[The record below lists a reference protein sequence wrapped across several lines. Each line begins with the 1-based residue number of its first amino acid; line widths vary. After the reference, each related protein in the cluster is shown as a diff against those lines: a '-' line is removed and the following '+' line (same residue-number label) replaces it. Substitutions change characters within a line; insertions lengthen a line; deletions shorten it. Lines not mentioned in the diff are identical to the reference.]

1 MNIKNLFVMRHAQA
15 LNIQNND
22 WDRELSEKGILQALH
37 SAEFLKTH
45 YKIDKILCS
54 LALRTQQTLSIM
66 QESLNVSSVDN
77 KLEFYTASE
86 KDWLVDIMQ
95 QEDGI
100 NNLLIIGH
108 NPSLSHLIK
117 LLSENSHSQNEF
129 SGILAPAEI
138 AIIQF
143 ESKSWKDLMITK
155 KTLTKIFQPN

>member
-1 MNIKNLFVMRHAQA
+1 MKNLFVMRHAQA

-22 WDRELSEKGILQALH
+22 WDREISEKGIAQALH
-37 SAEFLKTH
+37 AAQFLKAN

-54 LALRTQQTLSIM
+54 LSVRTQQTLAIV
-66 QESLNVSSVDN
+66 QDSLNISSVDN

-86 KDWLVDIMQ
+86 KDWLVDIMA
-95 QEDGI
+95 QENRI

-108 NPSLSHLIK
+108 NPSLSHLVNI
-117 LLSENSHSQNEF
+117 LSEPSHSTNEF

-143 ESKSWKDLMITK
+143 DSVSWQDLITTQ
-155 KTLTKIFQPN
+155 KTLTKIFYPR